1 MKYITHIKDAFFVLI
16 IVYLS
21 VTVTENV
28 LMLKQLRS
36 QLEQTKENL
45 YQTNIVIEQMQKKLK
60 ESLIHYSFK

>member
-60 ESLIHYSFK
+60 ESLIHYSI

>member
-1 MKYITHIKDAFFVLI
+1 MKYITYIKDAFFVLI

-36 QLEQTKENL
+36 QLKQTKENL

-60 ESLIHYSFK
+60 ESLIHHSF

>member
-28 LMLKQLRS
+28 PILKQLRS
-36 QLEQTKENL
+36 QFEQTKETYIKQIL
-45 YQTNIVIEQMQKKLK
+45 
-60 ESLIHYSFK
+60 S

>member
-1 MKYITHIKDAFFVLI
+1 MKYITHIKDAFLVLI

-60 ESLIHYSFK
+60 ESLIHYSF

>member
-28 LMLKQLRS
+28 MMLKQLRS

-60 ESLIHYSFK
+60 ESLIHHSF

>member
-36 QLEQTKENL
+36 QLEHTKENL

-60 ESLIHYSFK
+60 ESLIHYSF

>member
-1 MKYITHIKDAFFVLI
+1 MKYISHIKDAFFVLI

-60 ESLIHYSFK
+60 ESLIHHSF

>member
-60 ESLIHYSFK
+60 ESLIHYSF

>member
-28 LMLKQLRS
+28 LVLKQLRS

-60 ESLIHYSFK
+60 ESLIHHSF